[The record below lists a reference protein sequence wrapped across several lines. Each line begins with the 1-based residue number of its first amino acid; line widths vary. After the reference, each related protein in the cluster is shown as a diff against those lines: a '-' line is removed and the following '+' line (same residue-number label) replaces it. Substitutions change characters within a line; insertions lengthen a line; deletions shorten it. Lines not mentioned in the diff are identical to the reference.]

1 MRTADVAIIGGG
13 VIGCSIAYH
22 LAQLGVTR
30 GVVFERKHIASGA
43 TGVCPGGIRQQFEGE
58 AECRLAQ
65 RSMCFFEQ
73 ANKILEPEVPFFL
86 ERSGY
91 LFLAE
96 SETLISR
103 FRRNVTMQNQLGI
116 PSRMV
121 TPSEIFEI
129 APALVCDGILGGS
142 FCAEDGFLE
151 DCDGFTNRLLRCAR
165 NKGLELALQEVVSL
179 AREGS
184 KWRVST
190 ATESWLTGQVVVA
203 AGVDSQSLVGSVG
216 VNLPITVERRRLAYT
231 EPHLG
236 NLMHPLVVA
245 LERSFAGKQL
255 LNGVFYIGWLGETPG
270 SDDLSFIEAALT
282 AGATLLPLMADL
294 PVRRVITGH
303 YDSTPDHRPILGNIG
318 GLDGLYLAAGFS
330 GHGFMLAPAVGDI
343 MANLIAGAGRDPLL
357 EEFSLQRFAA
367 NTSAE
372 SLQI

>member
-1 MRTADVAIIGGG
+1 M
-13 VIGCSIAYH
+13 
-22 LAQLGVTR
+22 
-30 GVVFERKHIASGA
+30 
-43 TGVCPGGIRQQFEGE
+43 
-58 AECRLAQ
+58 
-65 RSMCFFEQ
+65 
-73 ANKILEPEVPFFL
+73 
-86 ERSGY
+86 
-91 LFLAE
+91 
-96 SETLISR
+96 
-103 FRRNVTMQNQLGI
+103 
-116 PSRMV
+116 
-121 TPSEIFEI
+121 
-129 APALVCDGILGGS
+129 
-142 FCAEDGFLE
+142 
-151 DCDGFTNRLLRCAR
+151 
-165 NKGLELALQEVVSL
+165 VSL

-203 AGVDSQSLVGSVG
+203 AGVDSQSLAGSVG